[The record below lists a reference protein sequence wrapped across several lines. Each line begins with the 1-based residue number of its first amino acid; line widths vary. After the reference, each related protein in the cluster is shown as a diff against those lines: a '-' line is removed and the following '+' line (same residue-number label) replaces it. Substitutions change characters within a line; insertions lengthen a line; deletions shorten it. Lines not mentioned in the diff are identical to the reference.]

1 MPSSVGRTD
10 AGRVRDGNEDAFVA
24 DDDLRL
30 YAVADGM
37 GGHRGSEIA
46 SQLVIETLAS
56 FVGDSRRDPAI
67 TWPFG
72 FNTLL
77 SFEANQLQSA
87 VRLAN
92 QQVRYR
98 AQCEPRYN
106 GIGSTLVAVLLAGA
120 RAVFVNVGD
129 SRLYLWRQAALTQ
142 VSEDDSWAAA
152 MLRAGAA
159 PEAASRHEMRHVL
172 TRAVGRPLDLEVT
185 PQYLDLEAADVLL
198 LCSDGLHGP
207 LGSDGIA
214 SVLAAAGEDLARA
227 ADALVEAANA
237 AGGPDNI
244 TAVLVRTSQDG
255 AAASGGRRAGAPGQS
270 TVEYVMAAGML
281 VAVGIA
287 LSGMLTSGARD
298 FLRRVV
304 HELSFLSP

>member
-1 MPSSVGRTD
+1 VPASIGRTD
-10 AGRVRDGNEDAFVA
+10 SGRVRDGNEDVFVA
-24 DDDLRL
+24 DDDLCL

-37 GGHRGSEIA
+37 GGHHGSEIA
-46 SQLVIETLAS
+46 SQVAISTLAS
-56 FVGDSRRDPAI
+56 FVRDSRHDPAI

-98 AQCEPRYN
+98 AQCESAYN
-106 GIGSTLVAVLLAGA
+106 GMGSTLVAVLLAGE

-172 TRAVGRPLDLEVT
+172 TRAVGQPLDLEVM
-185 PQYLDLEAADVLL
+185 PHHLDLEAADVLL

-214 SVLAAAGEDLARA
+214 SVLAAAGENLARA
-227 ADALVEAANA
+227 ANALVEAANA

-244 TAVLVRTSQDG
+244 TVVLVR
-255 AAASGGRRAGAPGQS
+255 
-270 TVEYVMAAGML
+270 
-281 VAVGIA
+281 
-287 LSGMLTSGARD
+287 
-298 FLRRVV
+298 V
-304 HELSFLSP
+304 HVD